1 MEKPK
6 EVLVIYRLKFKS
18 KHDFEN
24 AVQALRFGDS
34 MGRYLDSL
42 QRSFAPKQPQGNYPM
57 ITPPE
62 INFCKDELVIYLC
75 SYEIRQQHVKGSL
88 DIDIVSKGAAERMPR
103 FPYYYELFL
112 KGAFGSIADLTVAV
126 GERV

>member
-24 AVQALRFGDS
+24 AVQALRFGDNI
-34 MGRYLDSL
+34 GRYLESL
-42 QRSFAPKQPQGNYPM
+42 QTSFMLKQPRSNYPM

-75 SYEIRQQHVKGSL
+75 SYEIRQYVKGSQ
-88 DIDIVSKGAAERMPR
+88 DIDIITKGTAERMPR
-103 FPYYYELFL
+103 FPHYYELFL
-112 KGAFGSIADLTVAV
+112 KGTFGSVADISIAV
-126 GERV
+126 GEQV